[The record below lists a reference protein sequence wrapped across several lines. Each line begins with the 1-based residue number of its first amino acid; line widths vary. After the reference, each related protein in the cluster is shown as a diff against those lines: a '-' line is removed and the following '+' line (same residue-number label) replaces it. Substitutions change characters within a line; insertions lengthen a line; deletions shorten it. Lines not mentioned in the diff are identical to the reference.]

1 MSLARIITCRDWG
14 DIDPLLIEDLD
25 SVLLVVYT
33 LTTLGFPQREEKWDN
48 MKDKWTQKKVK
59 GMMYFSS

>member
-48 MKDKWTQKKVK
+48 MKDK
-59 GMMYFSS
+59 